1 MPKIKTMAI
10 MRGTLSTPFSI
21 QTLSISIVPF
31 SFVIVAVVAIHA
43 AIGAATS
50 SIVPV
55 GVVATLLERAP
66 TVDAIVVVVFAV
78 VLVVETVGVFAV
90 VDPANASTVAVD
102 VVAALDDTRALTA
115 FAFSCKIDMA
125 FGGSE

>member
-1 MPKIKTMAI
+1 MVI

-31 SFVIVAVVAIHA
+31 SFVIVAVLAIHT
-43 AIGAATS
+43 AIGAATA

-55 GVVATLLERAP
+55 GVVATLLERVP

-102 VVAALDDTRALTA
+102 VVATLDDTRALTA